1 MDLDEQPNELSRAT
15 YVQAPTSKPIGLDLN
30 QFAAE
35 NPVQISSGDKKDLEI
50 INEVMENHTQ
60 LIGVVNRRMSS
71 IKVILSFWNK
81 GEISASI
88 NALNMMG
95 DNSVI
100 MDVLN
105 HTFAENQKIDLLN
118 YDNVI

>member
-1 MDLDEQPNELSRAT
+1 
-15 YVQAPTSKPIGLDLN
+15 
-30 QFAAE
+30 
-35 NPVQISSGDKKDLEI
+35 
-50 INEVMENHTQ
+50 MENHTQ

-105 HTFAENQKIDLLN
+105 HTFAEN
-118 YDNVI
+118 

>member
-1 MDLDEQPNELSRAT
+1 
-15 YVQAPTSKPIGLDLN
+15 
-30 QFAAE
+30 
-35 NPVQISSGDKKDLEI
+35 
-50 INEVMENHTQ
+50 MENHTQ

-71 IKVILSFWNK
+71 IRVILSFWNK
-81 GEISASI
+81 GEIAASI

-105 HTFAENQKIDLLN
+105 HTFAEN
-118 YDNVI
+118 